1 MTMAPSASSPPKIG
15 RWPRTGWTN
24 RQPKAREPGRWDGR
38 WRPGLWS
45 SDSSLS
51 PGNRNEALVLRRLA
65 SGGRLWRGRTAQR
78 RCHAKPVGER
88 GCALQPSP
96 AHQLSPW
103 LHTATHAGCWLL
115 AGTVDTGTTAAICG
129 AQNPP
134 RKDAVPL
141 FGSVDHALSSEPSP
155 LLCSVSSPYRTIPS
169 AILLLVWVC
178 RPACS
183 QHQSAVPKMEA
194 TTDRPSGGRDSGSI
208 RGWRAP
214 VQRQSSAQHAPP
226 ARNQRGGGG
235 MTARSSRNLRRAA
248 GRQAFSSRSQSHR
261 NQE

>member
-1 MTMAPSASSPPKIG
+1 MG
-15 RWPRTGWTN
+15 
-24 RQPKAREPGRWDGR
+24 GR

-51 PGNRNEALVLRRLA
+51 PGNMNEALVPRRLA

-88 GCALQPSP
+88 GCALETSP
-96 AHQLSPW
+96 AHQTSPW
-103 LHTATHAGCWLL
+103 LHTATRAGCWLEQL
-115 AGTVDTGTTAAICG
+115 TLEQLPRYARLKIH
-129 AQNPP
+129 P

-141 FGSVDHALSSEPSP
+141 FGSVDHALSSRPSP
-155 LLCSVSSPYRTIPS
+155 FLCSVWSPSRHRLVSSLPIS
-169 AILLLVWVC
+169 HLVVGLLERAC

-183 QHQSAVPKMEA
+183 RHQSAVPKMKA
-194 TTDRPSGGRDSGSI
+194 TTDRPSGGRDSGAI
-208 RGWRAP
+208 PGAAGP
-214 VQRQSSAQHAPP
+214 SATAVFRP
-226 ARNQRGGGG
+226 ARPTGPKPAGG
-235 MTARSSRNLRRAA
+235 MTAQSSRNLRRAP